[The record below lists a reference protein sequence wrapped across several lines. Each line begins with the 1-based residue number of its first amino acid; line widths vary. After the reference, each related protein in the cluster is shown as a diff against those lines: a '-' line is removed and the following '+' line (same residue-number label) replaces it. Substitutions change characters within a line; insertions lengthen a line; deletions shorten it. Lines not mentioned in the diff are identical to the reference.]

1 MSQSLLFCSIVQAE
15 YDALINTLETLQT
28 VPLLGLRA
36 LKGYIKKFEY
46 VIMAFI
52 DGRLDIIEIL
62 LNQMWEL
69 TMNSEPFDRL
79 DIKNVCRLA
88 YTCNALRKHLFPTD
102 SSDDP
107 SYVLWIDSSIRDSLR
122 DFDDNTTYENFD
134 KYVCR
139 LGFQRT
145 LRGFQNKILAEIE
158 DELDNLI
165 IKLGINRIDEWMNN
179 YKISS
184 LSFLRALQDLD
195 KFAQCAFST
204 CNFAQTAINKRE
216 NISERMLYERQ
227 GTGWSVKIDASI
239 EKAIIHENNIRSRVD
254 ALRTR
259 LANPKFDSQGAKIS
273 DIMKF

>member
-1 MSQSLLFCSIVQAE
+1 MSQSLLFCQIIEAE
-15 YDALINTLETLQT
+15 YRATISTLETLQL
-28 VPLLGLRA
+28 VPLLA
-36 LKGYIKKFEY
+36 LKSMRGYIQRFKYITLSALDGKLD
-46 VIMAFI
+46 VI
-52 DGRLDIIEIL
+52 ESL

-69 TMNSEPFDRL
+69 TMNNEPFDRL
-79 DIKNVCRLA
+79 DSKNICRLA

-134 KYVCR
+134 KYVCK
-139 LGFQRT
+139 LGFSRT
-145 LRGFQNKILAEIE
+145 LAGFKNKILAEIE
-158 DELDNLI
+158 DELDAI
-165 IKLGINRIDEWMNN
+165 IVKLGVHRIDELIEN
-179 YKISS
+179 YRRVS
-184 LSFLRALQDLD
+184 LPFLRALQDLD

-204 CNFAQTAINKRE
+204 CNFVQTAINKRQD
-216 NISERMLYERQ
+216 ISERMLYERQ
-227 GTGWSVKIDASI
+227 GTGWSVKIDTFIA
-239 EKAIIHENNIRSRVD
+239 KAITHENNIRSRVD